1 MSSSLI
7 WIIVIFLALTVLGAL
22 ALGLTTAYFYW
33 GSRGTPPPIGEQ
45 KRLLRE
51 QEERAAKNREKN

>member
-7 WIIVIFLALTVLGAL
+7 WIIVIVLGLTVLGSL

-33 GSRGTPPPIGEQ
+33 GSRGTPPPTGEQ

-51 QEERAAKNREKN
+51 QEERAAERKKT